1 MVILLNTQK
10 LSAFHQTKREKH
22 CWSEETFCKPFIC
35 KLVKVQ
41 VCCTSKIQ
49 QNWSLHVCSKKKTVL
64 HSIELWW
71 TSLNK
76 FCTQVCAKSW
86 QLTANV
92 APQGLRSHF
101 GGFFKGALVAAVF
114 CCCSCC
120 CCWAWWIWDINGSS
134 TSKELITYNAK
145 GFFLNTETPF
155 QRLNDKQLYI
165 NEHCTNNDFDL
176 SS

>member
-1 MVILLNTQK
+1 MTNLTRRWFFWIPKSYQLSTKLKEKNIVEVK
-10 LSAFHQTKREKH
+10 RLSASLLYVSLWKCRYAVHQKSNQKRA
-22 CWSEETFCKPFIC
+22 
-35 KLVKVQ
+35 
-41 VCCTSKIQ
+41 
-49 QNWSLHVCSKKKTVL
+49 LHVCSKKKTVL

-76 FCTQVCAKSW
+76 FCTQVYAKSW

-101 GGFFKGALVAAVF
+101 GGFFKRALVAAVF

-145 GFFLNTETPF
+145 GFF
-155 QRLNDKQLYI
+155 
-165 NEHCTNNDFDL
+165 
-176 SS
+176 